1 MSAREKSTDESCVGD
16 ARLGEHVIFALHVV
30 QPSTNSKE
38 ALVGC
43 KKLLGFGGI
52 DKSDGM

>member
-1 MSAREKSTDESCVGD
+1 MSTRGKRSTEGWD

-43 KKLLGFGGI
+43 KKLLGFGAI